1 MLADIVAALC
11 FAAWFSAAAVLLA
24 ATRRMARHGA
34 SGRERHTAT
43 TQARVAFTA
52 LLTFSGVLALTGTLQ
67 YGAALAGVY
76 GLGTTT
82 VTLAAGL
89 IAVCVFI
96 AITTRAFP
104 DLPGRALLRQLENAG
119 FWLLVPAL
127 SGVFVI
133 GARNDAGGAVIYGA
147 AGALALVIG
156 FTMAARPFLRG
167 AIVLVSRIESQGTHP
182 GTEATLKRLLRLCRP
197 FVVAAA
203 AALGIMIAL
212 VV

>member
-1 MLADIVAALC
+1 MLVDIVAALC

-24 ATRRMARHGA
+24 ATRRMARHNINGKRRRQA
-34 SGRERHTAT
+34 A
-43 TQARVAFTA
+43 TQARVSFTA
-52 LLTFSGVLALTGTLQ
+52 LLVLAGVVALTGTLQ
-67 YGAALAGVY
+67 HGAALASVY

-89 IAVCVFI
+89 IALCVFL
-96 AITTRAFP
+96 AVTTLSFP
-104 DLPGRALLRQLENAG
+104 DLPGRAQLRQLENFG

-127 SGVFVI
+127 SAVFVI
-133 GARNDAGGAVIYGA
+133 GARSDVGGAVIYGA
-147 AGALALVIG
+147 AGALALVFG

-167 AIVLVSRIESQGTHP
+167 AVVLVSRIETQGTHP

-197 FVVAAA
+197 FVVAGA
-203 AALGIMIAL
+203 AALGVMIAL

>member
-1 MLADIVAALC
+1 MLADTVAALC

-34 SGRERHTAT
+34 SGRERQTAT

-89 IAVCVFI
+89 IALCVFI
-96 AITTRAFP
+96 AVTTRAFP

-133 GARNDAGGAVIYGA
+133 GARNDAGGAV
-147 AGALALVIG
+147 
-156 FTMAARPFLRG
+156 M
-167 AIVLVSRIESQGTHP
+167 LVSRIESQGTHP

-203 AALGIMIAL
+203 AALGVMIAL